1 MSKRRKPPSR
11 SRTGAAGRRTLV
23 VDLLEIGSSHGNLT
37 LRAGRDTGQLACIA
51 LPAEV
56 FPSFLPNLEHARLDA
71 EEEYWSV
78 VRHVMA
84 SAPGDSPT
92 DASRALEQWLLAQK
106 WSKVLGALPDD
117 AAHSLP
123 LLTYAGH
130 IGFRV
135 APPYTTNRVLTI
147 FDPLQLHRLEPALLH
162 HCSLAQQQAADSPV
176 HPREALALALRD
188 LCSLPW
194 PPGPAVEPSPEEAGR
209 YMQGRYEAFHR
220 RSPYLR
226 AEENNLDLGPV
237 VS

>member
-1 MSKRRKPPSR
+1 MNSKHSR
-11 SRTGAAGRRTLV
+11 SAALSCRNYATGR
-23 VDLLEIGSSHGNLT
+23 H
-37 LRAGRDTGQLACIA
+37 
-51 LPAEV
+51 
-56 FPSFLPNLEHARLDA
+56 PSFLSNLEQARLDA

-84 SAPGDSPT
+84 TVRSDSPA
-92 DASRALEQWLLAQK
+92 DAARALERWLLAQK

-130 IGFRV
+130 IGFRL
-135 APPYTTNRVLTI
+135 APPYTTSRVLVI

-162 HCSLAQQQAADSPV
+162 HCLLAQQQAANSSA
-176 HPREALALALRD
+176 HPRDALALALRE

-194 PPGPAVEPSPEEAGR
+194 PPGPAAEPSPEEAGR
-209 YMQGRYEAFHR
+209 YMQGRYEAFQC

-226 AEENNLDLGPV
+226 TEENNLDLGPTV
-237 VS
+237 P